1 MRDSSLHPDL
11 LPKAGQ
17 GCHGKSLLITAESAA
32 GPDFLFLYRIIME
45 IQRIIAAVLIDIK
58 CSFAGFLRPKRIYRK
73 NHLPGPTFRCIIF
86 RGFLFRKTKKKTS
99 FSESE
104 KSSGPGL
111 ISEGEEHSQRF
122 QGMGTRQKLPK
133 GKRQK
138 VPWKK
143 EGLTDPPL
151 KKADPTGPRSGNLQ
165 KKRTITKD
173 RKKSRTKAAVFLK
186 NTRSP
191 WTKRIGMTPDPH
203 CPQPQGLADLW
214 PRQ

>member
-1 MRDSSLHPDL
+1 
-11 LPKAGQ
+11 
-17 GCHGKSLLITAESAA
+17 
-32 GPDFLFLYRIIME
+32 
-45 IQRIIAAVLIDIK
+45 
-58 CSFAGFLRPKRIYRK
+58 
-73 NHLPGPTFRCIIF
+73 
-86 RGFLFRKTKKKTS
+86 
-99 FSESE
+99 
-104 KSSGPGL
+104 
-111 ISEGEEHSQRF
+111 
-122 QGMGTRQKLPK
+122 MGTRQKLPK